1 MGSFIWTQVHGGGC
15 SQPGAGGGGGGGGG
29 SASPQ
34 VGLVGEFQTA
44 ECTKVY
50 RATCVSSHLAHDRDL
65 GELDILKC
73 GGEAHHLCESPVSR
87 VILIKHF
94 IRDRLLGCRNQAFL
108 VL

>member
-1 MGSFIWTQVHGGGC
+1 MEDAALSRGQGVGV
-15 SQPGAGGGGGGGGG
+15 GGG

-34 VGLVGEFQTA
+34 VGLVGKFQTA

-50 RATCVSSHLAHDRDL
+50 RASCVSSHLAHDLDL

-73 GGEAHHLCESPVSR
+73 GREAHHLCESPVRR
-87 VILIKHF
+87 VILIKHL
-94 IRDRLLGCRNQAFL
+94 IRDHLLGCRNQAFL